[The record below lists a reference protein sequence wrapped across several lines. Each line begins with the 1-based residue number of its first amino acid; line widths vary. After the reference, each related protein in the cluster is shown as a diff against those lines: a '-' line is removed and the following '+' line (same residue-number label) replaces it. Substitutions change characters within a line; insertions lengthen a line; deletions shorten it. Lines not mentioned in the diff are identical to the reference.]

1 MGCGF
6 LEHKNQVLTENQV
19 AEIPIAPINRFT
31 GNELSLS
38 VDITAIT
45 NPHHKHGHALI
56 LNACDDSKITDSV
69 FPELAKG

>member
-6 LEHKNQVLTENQV
+6 LEHKNQDSTKNQV
-19 AEIPIAPINRFT
+19 AEIPIAPIHKFT
-31 GNELSLS
+31 GSALSLS
-38 VDITAIT
+38 VNITAIT
-45 NPHHKHGHALI
+45 NPQHKHGHALI